1 MNLKIEGVWCKTRTE
16 FDKLSKAGDYDLSL
30 SYYDIFNRLIKSD
43 PNNTEP
49 SNIIISIY
57 IRKSIQKILDL
68 KALEQSD
75 IKDQSDLKII
85 YMFKSLSPETVNGFR
100 DFVNGMLDNDCEL
113 DLLVVNQCDFPKS
126 GVLSKFDNVRF
137 IDND

>member
-1 MNLKIEGVWCKTRTE
+1 MNLKVEGVWCKTRTE
-16 FDKLSKAGDYDLSL
+16 FDKLSKAGDYNLSV

-49 SNIIISIY
+49 SDIIISIY
-57 IRKSIQKILDL
+57 IRKTIQKTLRDLGEDSDAKIL
-68 KALEQSD
+68 
-75 IKDQSDLKII
+75 
-85 YMFKSLSPETVNGFR
+85 YMFKSLSADTVNGFR
-100 DFVNGMLDNDCEL
+100 EFINTMVDEECEL
-113 DLLVVNQCDFPKS
+113 DLLVVNRCDFPKT

>member
-16 FDKLSKAGDYDLSL
+16 FDKLSKAGDYDLSV
-30 SYYDIFNRLIKSD
+30 SYYDIFNRLVKSD
-43 PNNTEP
+43 PSSAEP

-57 IRKSIQKILDL
+57 IRNSIEKVLEDLDDKENVKIL
-68 KALEQSD
+68 
-75 IKDQSDLKII
+75 
-85 YMFKSLSPETVNGFR
+85 YMFKTLNAETVNNFR
-100 DFVNGMLDNDCEL
+100 DFINDMIIDPCEL
-113 DLLVVNQCDFPKS
+113 DLLVINRCDYPKS

>member
-16 FDKLSKAGDYDLSL
+16 FDKLSKKGDYDLSV

-43 PNNTEP
+43 PNNVEP

-57 IRKSIQKILDL
+57 IRKSIQKVLWDLTEKEERDDVKIL
-68 KALEQSD
+68 
-75 IKDQSDLKII
+75 
-85 YMFKSLSPETVNGFR
+85 YMFKSLSADTVNGFR
-100 DFVNGMLDNDCEL
+100 DFINSMVEEDCEL
-113 DLLVVNQCDFPKS
+113 DLLVVNRCDFPKT

>member
-16 FDKLSKAGDYDLSL
+16 FDKLSKNGDYDLTL

-43 PNNTEP
+43 PGNAEP
-49 SNIIISIY
+49 SNIIVSIY
-57 IRKSIQKILDL
+57 IRKSIQKVLWDLDEKENVKIL
-68 KALEQSD
+68 
-75 IKDQSDLKII
+75 
-85 YMFKSLSPETVNGFR
+85 YMFKSLSAETVTGFR
-100 DFVNGMLDNDCEL
+100 EFINSMIDNECEL
-113 DLLVVNQCDFPKS
+113 DLLVINRCDFPKA

>member
-1 MNLKIEGVWCKTRTE
+1 MNVKIEGVWCKTRTE
-16 FDKLSKAGDYDLSL
+16 FDKLSKRGDYDLSV

-43 PNNTEP
+43 PNNVEP

-57 IRKSIQKILDL
+57 IRKSIQKVLWDLTEKEERDDVKIL
-68 KALEQSD
+68 
-75 IKDQSDLKII
+75 
-85 YMFKSLSPETVNGFR
+85 YMFKSLSADTVNGFR
-100 DFVNGMLDNDCEL
+100 DFINSMVEEDCEL
-113 DLLVVNQCDFPKS
+113 DLLVVNRCDFPKT

>member
-1 MNLKIEGVWCKTRTE
+1 MNLKVEGVWCKTRTE
-16 FDKLSKAGDYDLSL
+16 FDKLSKAGDYDLSV

-49 SNIIISIY
+49 SDIIISIY
-57 IRKSIQKILDL
+57 IRKTIQKTLRDLGEDSDAKIL
-68 KALEQSD
+68 
-75 IKDQSDLKII
+75 
-85 YMFKSLSPETVNGFR
+85 YMFKSLSADTVNGFR
-100 DFVNGMLDNDCEL
+100 EFINTMVDEECEL
-113 DLLVVNQCDFPKS
+113 DLLVVNRCDFPKT

>member
-1 MNLKIEGVWCKTRTE
+1 MVGTIIWCKTRTE
-16 FDKLSKAGDYDLSL
+16 FDKLSKKGDYDLSV

-43 PNNTEP
+43 PNNVEP

-57 IRKSIQKILDL
+57 IRKSIQKVLWDLTEKEERDEVKIL
-68 KALEQSD
+68 
-75 IKDQSDLKII
+75 
-85 YMFKSLSPETVNGFR
+85 YMFKSLSADTVNGFR
-100 DFVNGMLDNDCEL
+100 DFINSMVEEDCEL
-113 DLLVVNQCDFPKS
+113 DLLVVNRCDFPKT

>member
-1 MNLKIEGVWCKTRTE
+1 MNLKVEGVWCKTKTE
-16 FDKLSKAGDYDLSL
+16 FDKLSKAGDYDLSV

-49 SNIIISIY
+49 SPIIIYIY
-57 IRKSIQKILDL
+57 IRKSIEKVIEDLDDKENIKILY
-68 KALEQSD
+68 K
-75 IKDQSDLKII
+75 
-85 YMFKSLSPETVNGFR
+85 FKTLSAETVSNFR
-100 DFVNGMLDNDCEL
+100 DFVNDMVTTPCEL
-113 DLLVVNQCDFPKS
+113 DLLVINRCDFPKT

>member
-16 FDKLSKAGDYDLSL
+16 FDKLSKAGDYDLSV
-30 SYYDIFNRLIKSD
+30 SYYDIFNRLVKSD
-43 PNNTEP
+43 PSSAEP

-57 IRKSIQKILDL
+57 IRKSIEKVLEDLDDREDVKIL
-68 KALEQSD
+68 
-75 IKDQSDLKII
+75 
-85 YMFKSLSPETVNGFR
+85 YMFKTLNAETVNNFR
-100 DFVNGMLDNDCEL
+100 DFINDMIVDPCEL
-113 DLLVVNQCDFPKS
+113 DLLVINRCDYPKS

>member
-1 MNLKIEGVWCKTRTE
+1 MNLKVEGVWCKTRTE
-16 FDKLSKAGDYDLSL
+16 FDKLSKAGDYNLSV

-49 SNIIISIY
+49 SDIIISIY
-57 IRKSIQKILDL
+57 IRKSIQKTLRDLGEDSDAKIL
-68 KALEQSD
+68 
-75 IKDQSDLKII
+75 
-85 YMFKSLSPETVNGFR
+85 YMFKSLSADTVNGFR
-100 DFVNGMLDNDCEL
+100 EFINTMVDEECEL
-113 DLLVVNQCDFPKS
+113 DLLVVNRCDFPKT

>member
-16 FDKLSKAGDYDLSL
+16 FDKLSKAGDYDLSV
-30 SYYDIFNRLIKSD
+30 SYYDIFNRLVKSD
-43 PNNTEP
+43 PNSAEP

-57 IRKSIQKILDL
+57 IRNSIEKVLEDLDDKEDVKIL
-68 KALEQSD
+68 
-75 IKDQSDLKII
+75 
-85 YMFKSLSPETVNGFR
+85 YMFKTLNAETVNNFR
-100 DFVNGMLDNDCEL
+100 DFINDMIVDPCEL
-113 DLLVVNQCDFPKS
+113 DLLVINRCDYPKS

>member
-1 MNLKIEGVWCKTRTE
+1 MNVKIEGVWCKTRTE
-16 FDKLSKAGDYDLSL
+16 FDKLSKKGDYDLSV

-43 PNNTEP
+43 PNNVEP

-57 IRKSIQKILDL
+57 IRKSIQKVLWDLTEKEERDDVKIL
-68 KALEQSD
+68 
-75 IKDQSDLKII
+75 
-85 YMFKSLSPETVNGFR
+85 YMFKSLSADTVNGFR
-100 DFVNGMLDNDCEL
+100 DFITSMVEEDCEL
-113 DLLVVNQCDFPKS
+113 DLLVVNRCDFPKT

>member
-1 MNLKIEGVWCKTRTE
+1 MNLKVEGVWCKTKTE
-16 FDKLSKAGDYDLSL
+16 FYKLSKAGDYDLSV

-49 SNIIISIY
+49 SPIIISIY
-57 IRKSIQKILDL
+57 IRKSIEKVIDDLDDKENIKIL
-68 KALEQSD
+68 
-75 IKDQSDLKII
+75 
-85 YMFKSLSPETVNGFR
+85 YMFKTLSAETVSNFR
-100 DFVNGMLDNDCEL
+100 DFVNDMVTTPCEL
-113 DLLVVNQCDFPKS
+113 DLLVINRCDFPKT

>member
-16 FDKLSKAGDYDLSL
+16 FDKLSKAGDYDLSV
-30 SYYDIFNRLIKSD
+30 SYYDIFNRLVKSD
-43 PNNTEP
+43 PSSAEP

-57 IRKSIQKILDL
+57 IRKSIEKVLEDLDDKEDVKIL
-68 KALEQSD
+68 
-75 IKDQSDLKII
+75 
-85 YMFKSLSPETVNGFR
+85 YMFKTLNAETVNNFR
-100 DFVNGMLDNDCEL
+100 DFINDMIVDPCEL
-113 DLLVVNQCDFPKS
+113 DLLVINRCDYPKS

>member
-16 FDKLSKAGDYDLSL
+16 FDKLSKAGDYDLSV
-30 SYYDIFNRLIKSD
+30 SYYDIFNRLVKSD
-43 PNNTEP
+43 PNSAEP

-57 IRKSIQKILDL
+57 IRNSIEKVLEGLDDKEDVKIL
-68 KALEQSD
+68 
-75 IKDQSDLKII
+75 
-85 YMFKSLSPETVNGFR
+85 YMFKTLNAETVNNFR
-100 DFVNGMLDNDCEL
+100 DFINDMIVDPCEL
-113 DLLVVNQCDFPKS
+113 DLLVINRCDYPKS

>member
-1 MNLKIEGVWCKTRTE
+1 MNLKVEGVWCKTRTE
-16 FDKLSKAGDYDLSL
+16 FDKLSKTGDYDLSV

-49 SNIIISIY
+49 SDVIISIY
-57 IRKSIQKILDL
+57 IRKTIQKTLRDLGEDSDAKIL
-68 KALEQSD
+68 
-75 IKDQSDLKII
+75 
-85 YMFKSLSPETVNGFR
+85 YMFKSLSADTVNGFR
-100 DFVNGMLDNDCEL
+100 EFINTMVDEECEL
-113 DLLVVNQCDFPKS
+113 DLLVVNRCDFPKT

>member
-16 FDKLSKAGDYDLSL
+16 FDKLSKNGDYDLTV

-43 PNNTEP
+43 PDNAEP
-49 SNIIISIY
+49 SNIIVSIY
-57 IRKSIQKILDL
+57 IRKTIQKALMDLDDRENIKIL
-68 KALEQSD
+68 
-75 IKDQSDLKII
+75 
-85 YMFKSLSPETVNGFR
+85 YMFKTLSAETVSNFR
-100 DFVNGMLDNDCEL
+100 EFINSMIDDQCEL
-113 DLLVVNQCDFPKS
+113 DLLVINRCDFPKK

>member
-16 FDKLSKAGDYDLSL
+16 FDKLSKAGDYDLSV
-30 SYYDIFNRLIKSD
+30 SYYDIFNRLVKSD
-43 PNNTEP
+43 PSSAEP

-57 IRKSIQKILDL
+57 IRKSIEKVLEGLDDRENVKIL
-68 KALEQSD
+68 
-75 IKDQSDLKII
+75 
-85 YMFKSLSPETVNGFR
+85 YMFKTLNAETVNNFR
-100 DFVNGMLDNDCEL
+100 DFINDIIVDPCEL
-113 DLLVVNQCDFPKS
+113 DLLVINRCDYPKS

>member
-16 FDKLSKAGDYDLSL
+16 FDKLSKAGDYDLSV
-30 SYYDIFNRLIKSD
+30 SYYDIFNRLVKSD
-43 PNNTEP
+43 PSSAEP

-57 IRKSIQKILDL
+57 IRKSIEKVLEDLDDRENVKIL
-68 KALEQSD
+68 
-75 IKDQSDLKII
+75 
-85 YMFKSLSPETVNGFR
+85 YMFKTLNAETVNNFR
-100 DFVNGMLDNDCEL
+100 DFINDMIVDPCEL
-113 DLLVVNQCDFPKS
+113 DLLVINRCDYPKS